1 MSGYIGTT
9 PVPQATQHREAF
21 TANADQTTFATA
33 GYTVGFID
41 VWLNGVKLAA
51 ADVTVTNGSDI
62 VLASAAAANDI
73 IEYVAFVPFNA
84 ANQTFTGATVI
95 NSLNINSDGATVT
108 GIKDEDN
115 MASNDAN
122 KLATQQSIKAY
133 VDSTVAATNEVVE
146 DTTPQLGGDLASNG
160 NDILMA
166 DNDKVILGTG
176 SDLQLYHDG
185 SNSYISNSTGWLNM
199 PMSGNGISI
208 ANSDF
213 SESIAKFVKDG
224 AVELYHNGSKKF
236 ETNSGG
242 ATVTGTLLVDGFS
255 MGDNETAYFGT
266 DNDLRILHTGSH
278 GQINNTVGNLTL
290 DVAGDIT
297 LDADGGDINLKDNGT
312 QFASLTNSSSNLHIV
327 SEVSDKDILFKGND
341 GGSFI
346 TALTLDMSS
355 GGTAYFA
362 DDVRLT
368 DNHAVRLGTDGDIV
382 FYHDNSNGYLENGTG
397 NLTLDVVGIINLD
410 ADNGGNINLKDGGTH
425 YGTIQNENSDL
436 RINSIIQDKD
446 IIFRG
451 NDGGTGVNALTL
463 DMSNAGAATFN
474 STVTIPTIAYVGTSI
489 VHDGDA
495 NTSIDFNTD
504 SQTFYAGGVRA
515 LDLNTGGVYVNSA
528 AVDMDFRVSSD
539 NNADMFF
546 VDGGNNAVVVG
557 QSAPDTTISGGT
569 PAFQVIGT
577 GVAASAS
584 ITRREAN
591 QYGPTLFLTKS
602 RNTAVGSNTIVN
614 NGDALG
620 VIAFIGDDGTNLDTY
635 GATIT
640 ASVDATP
647 GANDMPT
654 RLSFSVTADGAS
666 SPTERMRI
674 DSSGRVGI
682 GATVPD
688 ARLEVRTS
696 TSKSNIKASGGHN
709 SNCKVEIGYDNDL
722 ISGTSTPKGAYIA
735 AGSSGNSRLQ
745 VFVDNTTLAAEFRGN
760 TDFYSNDGTVH
771 SLSDSRVKKNI
782 ADLTDGLAIVKQLK
796 PRTFK
801 FNGKATTLDDNRTK
815 YGFIADEVITVA
827 PQYVSVD
834 TQTID
839 DVEVDDFKSL
849 STTKMIPMLVKAIQ
863 EQQEVIESL
872 TARITALEA

>member
-146 DTTPQLGGDLASNG
+146 DSSPQLGGDLASNG

-735 AGSSGNSRLQ
+735 SGSSGNARLQ
-745 VFVDNTTLAAEFRGN
+745 VFVDNTSLAAEFRGN